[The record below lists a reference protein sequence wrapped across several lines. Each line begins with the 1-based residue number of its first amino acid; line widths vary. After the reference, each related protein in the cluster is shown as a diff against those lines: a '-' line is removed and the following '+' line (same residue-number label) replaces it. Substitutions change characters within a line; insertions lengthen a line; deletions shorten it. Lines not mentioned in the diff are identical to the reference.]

1 MIKLSDE
8 TKTIKAKTKNHE
20 IGDVVDNSVY
30 LAGLDSNNLCL
41 KRGDNVLNYFG
52 DVQTA
57 LKRSLNYII
66 KGSDK
71 ELTLLRMEQQIKEL
85 HKAIEGMNSGK

>member
-8 TKTIKAKTKNHE
+8 TRVLKVKTKEHE
-20 IGDVVDNSVY
+20 IGDTIDNSVY
-30 LAGLDSNNLCL
+30 LKAIDANNIALV
-41 KRGDNVLNYFG
+41 RGTSVLNYFG

-66 KGSDK
+66 KGSEK
-71 ELTLLRMEQQIKEL
+71 ELTLLRMEKQIEEL
-85 HKAIEGMNSGK
+85 HKAIEGIKK